1 MPHREVVG
9 ELFGTGRV
17 GPTDVVASSPWL
29 CATATAHPTRV
40 EWAMSHDGR
49 LDGGADAMESWDEFT
64 WGKAM
69 QRAYEAVSV
78 SERLYDDIDTLR
90 AARTP
95 TSKSTCAEQR

>member
-1 MPHREVVG
+1 
-9 ELFGTGRV
+9 
-17 GPTDVVASSPWL
+17 
-29 CATATAHPTRV
+29 
-40 EWAMSHDGR
+40 
-49 LDGGADAMESWDEFT
+49 MESWDEFT

-78 SERLYDDIDTLR
+78 SERLYHDIDTLR